1 MPPPD
6 SITSSKS
13 KCQISGCAAPTNSTF
28 YDGKSYCPAHYEW
41 CLFDELTQLHREW
54 QLPSQPPD
62 RFKYLLGR
70 LGKEGFFKNFKENG
84 LRKTTVAGQ
93 RTRNFK
99 KTPDG
104 CTFEVTR
111 HPGAIPNEFYCGQA
125 KVQTWQVD
133 IPLREFILL
142 HERDKVAADPDPEW

>member
-1 MPPPD
+1 MPTPD
-6 SITSSKS
+6 SITSSES
-13 KCQISGCAAPTNSTF
+13 KCQIPGCPAPIKER
-28 YDGKSYCPAHYEW
+28 YYKGQSYCAAHYES
-41 CLFDELTQLHREW
+41 LIFDELTQEHRQW
-54 QLPSQPPD
+54 QLPSQPLE

-70 LGKEGFFKNFKENG
+70 LGEEGFFKNFKEHR
-84 LRKTTVAGQ
+84 LRKTTVASQ
-93 RTRNFK
+93 RTRNFQ
-99 KTPDG
+99 KTSDG

-111 HPGAIPNEFYCGQA
+111 HPGAIPNELYFGQA